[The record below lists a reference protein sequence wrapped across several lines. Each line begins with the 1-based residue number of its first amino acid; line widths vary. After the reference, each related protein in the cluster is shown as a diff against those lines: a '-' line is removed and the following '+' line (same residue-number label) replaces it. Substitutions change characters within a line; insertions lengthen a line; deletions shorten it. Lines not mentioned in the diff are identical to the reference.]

1 MSWRHGVSE
10 AAARHPCPGAVAAST
25 IRASPRP
32 GARAA
37 IAGPDRAVL
46 VSSASAWEIATKHR
60 LGRLSEA
67 RDVAGRP
74 PHDLRRAGCSVLPI
88 SLDHALASGALPA
101 RTAHPQSGTWK
112 TLDQPCTMRRRRMPE
127 NVGSRSLPA
136 GRSEAG
142 TSRGAPHR
150 AGLRSGARNS
160 VLRPPTLVRRATGG
174 RANLVNERRRGDRP
188 WFASPQARWPAV
200 PNLAGP
206 PPPGE
211 PAGADRLRPSGRP

>member
-1 MSWRHGVSE
+1 M
-10 AAARHPCPGAVAAST
+10 
-25 IRASPRP
+25 PRCGGCIGDP
-32 GARAA
+32 SFSAPRREA

-46 VSSASAWEIATKHR
+46 VSKRVGLGDRDQAPSRMAAGGTRHS
-60 LGRLSEA
+60 GRL
-67 RDVAGRP
+67 

-142 TSRGAPHR
+142 TSRDAPHR